1 MTTALELS
9 KFRGKKPKRRNLWF
23 ERIMAFLALSNLILV
38 IFDLTYLPLRDF
50 YLKRLPWL
58 VEQYDPIKAIEPHRD
73 TQEYLDTVEELE
85 ATVAEE
91 GLQSEAVEP
100 TLAELREQSEVMIDE
115 NPFQLADKIGTLE
128 RIKNRMRDRVPNEQ
142 DSSKEAFRTFWSQE
156 YLLEA
161 GWQDEIIFFNEEIE
175 PLIATNYY
183 RPYSETGDFVNYFWW
198 IDLPFV
204 IIFAVEFLGRTYYIH
219 RTHSGLSWFDAM
231 TWRWYDVFLFIP
243 FAALY
248 IPYWALLRII
258 PVLIRNNQADLI
270 ELRPIQKQI
279 SQGFVAN
286 IAEDMTE
293 VVLVRVINQVQSAI
307 AKGEISQWL
316 TQRNVKTYVDIN
328 DVNETVALT
337 QLFLRLLIEEVFP
350 TVKPDVEALL
360 HHNLEKA
367 LNQSDAYRGLQRLP
381 GVASLENNL
390 THRLSKEVTEAL
402 YTAMQ
407 STLKPDP
414 VGDEL
419 TQRLVEHT
427 GAAFSTQLQANKTL
441 EQIQYLVDA
450 LLEEVKINY
459 VKRLSQEDVE
469 DILEQT
475 RALRENARTD
485 RSSVK
490 VIK

>member
-1 MTTALELS
+1 
-9 KFRGKKPKRRNLWF
+9 
-23 ERIMAFLALSNLILV
+23 MAFLALFNLILV
-38 IFDLTYLPLRDF
+38 IFDLSYLPLRDF
-50 YLKRLPWL
+50 YLRRLPWL
-58 VEQYDPIKAIEPHRD
+58 VEKYDPFKAIEPQRD
-73 TQEYLDTVEELE
+73 TVAYLETVEDLE
-85 ATVAEE
+85 AAVAEV
-91 GLQSEAVEP
+91 GLQSPAVELI
-100 TLAELREQSEVMIDE
+100 LAELRQLSAVMIDE
-115 NPFQLADKIGTLE
+115 NPFQIADKTGTLE
-128 RIKNRMRDRVPNEQ
+128 KIKNRMRDRVPNPQ
-142 DSSKEAFRTFWSQE
+142 DSSKEAFEIFWSQE
-156 YLLEA
+156 YLLEE
-161 GWQDEIIFFNEEIE
+161 GWQDEITFFNQEIE

-183 RPYSETGDFVNYFWW
+183 RPYSETGDFVNYFWI

-219 RTHSGLSWFDAM
+219 RTHSGLNWFDAM

-270 ELRPIQKQI
+270 DLTPVQKQV

-293 VVLVRVINQVQSAI
+293 VVLIRLINQVQSSI
-307 AKGEISQWL
+307 AKGEISKWL

-337 QLFLRLLIEEVFP
+337 QLFLRLMIEDVLP
-350 TVKPDVEALL
+350 TVQPDVEALL
-360 HHNLEKA
+360 HHNIEKV
-367 LNQSDAYRGLQRLP
+367 LNQSDAYKSLQRLP
-381 GVASLENNL
+381 GVASVENNL
-390 THRLSKEVTEAL
+390 THRLSREITTAL
-402 YTAMQ
+402 YATLQ
-407 STLKPDP
+407 STLEPDP

-427 GAAFSTQLQANKTL
+427 GKAFATELQAKQTL
-441 EQIQYLVDA
+441 NQIQYLVDA

-475 RALRENARTD
+475 RALRENAQSR
-485 RSSVK
+485 RPSVK
-490 VIK
+490 VVK